1 MRVLLLTGPGGDAQ
15 GWGDMSVTKSVAD
28 AAAAAGHP
36 ARIAFVETE
45 QDFLRTID
53 EGGFDI
59 VWSALYY
66 ITPNEKFIGRGEGGM
81 WVADVLDGRG
91 IPYVGSNSQT
101 MKDMIDKFKTHE
113 TLASRGVPVPAHHLV
128 RSTDDV
134 SAIRYPAFVKPM
146 GESRSVGIN
155 DHSVVGDADELMRQ
169 VTWIEREFHQ
179 AALVEDFMPGDE
191 FTTLVLGNGATRQC
205 LPGLVSVDPKY
216 YGRHKVLRADLRGV
230 GLTKISKPARAGR
243 RGGGTG
249 GAGRRRDA
257 LPRSRAHRHQ
267 DRRGRHAAHHG
278 SERHPRPETAQELGA
293 ADLHAVLPVAGRRD
307 DRLPEPRPHRHRV
320 GRQPVRCIRWWTPA
334 SRPAFG
340 GGCSADR
347 VRRRPLEK
355 YLLHEPVVRSRI
367 ASAFPVRPCA

>member
-45 QDFLRTID
+45 QDFLRIID

-91 IPYVGSNSQT
+91 IPYIGSNSQT

-113 TLASRGVPVPAHHLV
+113 TLASRGVSVPAHHLV
-128 RSTDDV
+128 RNTDDV

-191 FTTLVLGNGATRQC
+191 FTTLVLGNGETRQC
-205 LPGLVSVDPKY
+205 LAGLVSVDPKY

-230 GLTKISKPARAGR
+230 GLTKISKPPARG
-243 RGGGTG
+243 
-249 GAGRRRDA
+249 DE
-257 LPRSRAHRHQ
+257 
-267 DRRGRHAAHHG
+267 AA
-278 SERHPRPETAQELGA
+278 ELAVQA
-293 ADLHAVLPVAGRRD
+293 ADAMRCLDHVRIDIKTDAAGTLRIMEVNGIPG
-307 DRLPEPRPHRHRV
+307 LKPLKSWAPQIYTLYFPSPEGEMTDYRNL
-320 GRQPVRCIRWWTPA
+320 VRTVIESGGSRYGIR
-334 SRPAFG
+334 
-340 GGCSADR
+340 
-347 VRRRPLEK
+347 
-355 YLLHEPVVRSRI
+355 
-367 ASAFPVRPCA
+367 